1 MRFGIMAGVAALAL
15 WASPA
20 LAQCEA
26 PAPVADYLKA
36 HPGWSILTPAKLSA
50 DNAKQWNETHKG
62 LCPGLAPVVVDSGG
76 KTSYALA
83 LLSHDGRR
91 ERIVLL
97 KAGPKGFKE
106 VELEPES
113 GSTGIVVYRVPPG
126 RAEDPQTGKPIVLAH
141 DSIMCELF
149 ESAAQQFYFA
159 GGKLRML
166 QNGD

>member
-1 MRFGIMAGVAALAL
+1 MRIGIMAGALAL

-36 HPGWSILTPAKLSA
+36 HPGWSILTAARLTA
-50 DNAKQWNETHKG
+50 GNAKQWDESHKG
-62 LCPGLAPVVVDSGG
+62 LCPGLAPVVVDGGG

-83 LLSHDGRR
+83 LLSTDGRR

-97 KAGPKGFKE
+97 KAGAKGFKE
-106 VELEPES
+106 VELSPES
-113 GSTGIVVYRVPPG
+113 PSIDIVVYRVPPG
-126 RAEDPQTGKPIVLAH
+126 RAEDPETGKPIAIAH

-149 ESAAQQFYFA
+149 EAAAQQFYFA
-159 GGKLRML
+159 GGKLRVL
-166 QNGD
+166 QQGD